1 MGLTFWRKAPT
12 EKKSM
17 TLMDPAAM
25 ELFGAVPTS
34 AGIHVGSGNALRVP
48 AVAAA
53 VGLIS
58 ETVGSLPA
66 KIYDRETRSHD
77 KSHPAHRLIHEEAND
92 WTSAEQLR
100 VLLTADALMHGHG
113 FAYVVRLA
121 SGQPFELHRIEPGK
135 CVAKA
140 EADGTPFYEVHTPDG
155 VLRYEFTD
163 ILHVSAFGGMSPIH
177 MAREAIALAIA
188 FERHVGSLFA
198 NGGRPSGIIQS
209 GKNLDVTAKK
219 KVAESWFNTHG
230 RQNAGGTAILDE
242 GMTYQQISMTLT
254 DAQFSENR
262 LEQIREIARA
272 FRIPP
277 TMIGELTRG
286 TWSNTEE
293 MGRQFLTMTLNPW
306 LKSWEWAYSRVL
318 LTPEERRSL
327 YIEFVV
333 DDLITTN
340 SQARATSY
348 GQYRAMGA
356 MTANEVRGGLNLP
369 PLPGGD
375 ELGNPFTTSNVRPN
389 VGTPQEDAA

>member
-1 MGLTFWRKAPT
+1 MGLRFWRKQPAET
-12 EKKSM
+12 KSIG
-17 TLMDPAAM
+17 LADPAAL

-34 AGIHVGSGNALRVP
+34 AGIQVGPGNALRVP
-48 AVAAA
+48 AVSGA

-58 ETVGSLPA
+58 ETAGSLPV
-66 KIYDRETRSHD
+66 KLYDRQSRTVET
-77 KSHPAHRLIHEEAND
+77 SHPAHRLIHDEANE

-113 FAYVVRLA
+113 YAYVVRL
-121 SGQPFELHRIEPGK
+121 GNGEPYELHRIEPGK
-135 CVAKA
+135 CIAKQ
-140 EADGTPFYEVHTPDG
+140 ETDGTPFYEVHTPNG
-155 VLRYEFTD
+155 VLRYEYTD
-163 ILHVSAFGGMSPIH
+163 ILHVAAFGGISPIH
-177 MAREAIALAIA
+177 LAREAIALAIA
-188 FERHVGSLFA
+188 FERHIGSLFA

-209 GKNLDVTAKK
+209 SKMLDVEAKK
-219 KVAESWFNTHG
+219 KIAASWFNTHG

-242 GMTYQQISMTLT
+242 GMTYHQISMTLT

-306 LKSWEWAYSRVL
+306 LKTWEWAYARVL
-318 LTPEERRSL
+318 LSPEERRRL
-327 YIEFVV
+327 YFEFVV

-340 SQARATSY
+340 AQARAASY

-356 MTANEVRGGLNLP
+356 MTANEVRAGLNMP

-375 ELGNPFTTSNVRPN
+375 ELGNPFTTSNVRPA
-389 VGTPQEDAA
+389 VGSPQGDDE